1 MTTPLSDVFVLLFS
15 IGISGV
21 IVAFIYVLLGTSL
34 QKKMNHLNEIDKK
47 IILMRKEYTQD
58 DDALDTSAPVRQN
71 AA

>member
-1 MTTPLSDVFVLLFS
+1 MLLFG

-21 IVAFIYVLLGTSL
+21 IVASIYVLLGASL

-58 DDALDTSAPVRQN
+58 DDALDASASVRQN